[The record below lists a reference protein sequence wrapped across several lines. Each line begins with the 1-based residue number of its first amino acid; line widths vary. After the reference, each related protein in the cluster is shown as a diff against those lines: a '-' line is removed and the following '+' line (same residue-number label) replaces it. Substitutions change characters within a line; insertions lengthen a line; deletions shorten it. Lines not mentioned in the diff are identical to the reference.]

1 MFKFFADAVTES
13 IPVIGFQDGARP
25 SPWERPIG
33 PGPRPI
39 DLIKPIV
46 FKPVIGGIKEPGDGK
61 VKNP

>member
-33 PGPRPI
+33 PRPI
-39 DLIKPIV
+39 EIILGPIV
-46 FKPVIGGIKEPGDGK
+46 FKPITGIKEPGDGK
-61 VKNP
+61 IVKP